1 MSLKCIGVCDVTSYV
16 TPTMSSLMTSN
27 ITKADGTPYS
37 ELSIIEE
44 EEDEDDDIQPP
55 LGETMVRILH

>member
-1 MSLKCIGVCDVTSYV
+1 
-16 TPTMSSLMTSN
+16 MTSN

-44 EEDEDDDIQPP
+44 EDEDDDIQPP